1 VRAALKKDLEVE
13 SEKRAVINIKF
24 QKFEGGKG
32 VGKKM

>member
-1 VRAALKKDLEVE
+1 MKKDLEVE